1 MEKQQTDHQDML
13 IFLLAAVG
21 KPKKGFAIGRLDCKS
36 AFAVPHSI
44 IDRLG
49 QTILYPND
57 LITMIKRHRPIIS
70 ADVQ

>member
-36 AFAVPHSI
+36 AFAVPHSYF

-49 QTILYPND
+49 
-57 LITMIKRHRPIIS
+57 
-70 ADVQ
+70 